1 MCFEFGCFGGGL
13 REDYGGERSAHK
25 PPNNGGRRGNRR
37 NYGTAIDHK
46 APPAATDHHHPLK
59 AIDEAGHKAYHDGMR
74 KTDHADVAS
83 HGGMHGKTNNDT
95 PKLPAW
101 HNKVGDDNG
110 YYTVRPH
117 EPAADRW
124 QNAAMDYHQY
134 PTTTANTTALVR
146 Y

>member
-1 MCFEFGCFGGGL
+1 M
-13 REDYGGERSAHK
+13 
-25 PPNNGGRRGNRR
+25 
-37 NYGTAIDHK
+37 
-46 APPAATDHHHPLK
+46 
-59 AIDEAGHKAYHDGMR
+59 
-74 KTDHADVAS
+74 
-83 HGGMHGKTNNDT
+83 
-95 PKLPAW
+95 LPAW

-134 PTTTANTTALVR
+134 PTTAANTTALVR

>member
-13 REDYGGERSAHK
+13 REDLGGERSAHK
-25 PPNNGGRRGNRR
+25 TQQHGGRRRNRR
-37 NYGTAIDHK
+37 NGASYYGGAIDHK
-46 APPAATDHHHPLK
+46 APAAATDHHQLLT
-59 AIDEAGHKAYHDGMR
+59 AIDEAGHKAYHDGVR
-74 KTDHADVAS
+74 KTDLS
-83 HGGMHGKTNNDT
+83 
-95 PKLPAW
+95 
-101 HNKVGDDNG
+101 KVGDDNG

-134 PTTTANTTALVR
+134 PTTAANTTALAR